1 MSSATNKVKEEDCF
15 LPYPPS
21 PTKQI
26 APREYQLEFQ
36 IIRENPA
43 PSPLALLAATCS
55 KIGGA
60 NGEGGS
66 PQESQ
71 PMQGQDSNI
80 VILPVG
86 TPPPS
91 TTPTQQ
97 QSGTVTPGPSTPQ
110 QQQQQSIRLVNGG
123 ATFIQ
128 QADGSLVQ
136 TSPQAAAQQP
146 QFITLQQLQQLQNQQ
161 QQQLLP
167 LVQQQVS
174 CSDGESKQQQTVVS
188 LQSVQGLPGQ
198 FLQGQIM
205 SAQAQP
211 TQQQNLA
218 AAAAAAGYNV
228 HPLQTVTVDGQEA
241 VFIPATALTS
251 SPGSQGSGQTLM
263 TQTGQIIRAQVP
275 SSPAQ
280 ATVVNAGLLQNMVAQ
295 HTVQMTGPGGQQI
308 IRGGNAQMMQFPTVQ
323 QTIPVQVPVSTAGG
337 QTVYQTIHFP
347 VQALTTTIPT
357 GNILGQHGQTLQMI
371 QQLSQPMAQQIQIP
385 SQPQVAQI
393 LTASG
398 QLQQVQISH
407 QLTPQSQTNAN
418 QTTVQVNASE
428 AGSPAASNQQTQAAQ
443 ATSQQIQPQQITL
456 SGANGQQITV
466 IPASS
471 LANLQAQQVRQQSN
485 IIQVPGLG
493 SIQGI
498 PIQNIPGLGNVQ
510 IIQAGS
516 LQNIQGLQ
524 GLQNIQ
530 IATPTTINVAPQQTA
545 TIQTLPPGTQI
556 ISAQQLQEAGD
567 YKWQVLTTAP
577 TSTQQT
583 FRAASPVQTQTATP
597 TNNDNQSDPN
607 SSPAKTRVR
616 RVACTCPNCTD
627 GERYRGGNRKKQH
640 ICHIAGCN
648 KVYGK
653 TSHLRA
659 HLRWH
664 TGERPFVC
672 NWLFCGKRFTRSD
685 ELQRH
690 RRTHTGEKRF
700 QCTECNKKFMR
711 SDHLSKHIRTHSK
724 VRTAADGSKIEDPLG
739 DDDASSAE
747 EDSKMIITIQTEAD
761 QSEMVLSEQ
770 LQGESS
776 LSN

>member
-15 LPYPPS
+15 LPYTPS
-21 PTKQI
+21 PTKQL
-26 APREYQLEFQ
+26 QD
-36 IIRENPA
+36 NPA

-66 PQESQ
+66 PGEPQPVAQSQ
-71 PMQGQDSNI
+71 DGNI
-80 VILPVG
+80 VIVPVS

-91 TTPTQQ
+91 QTPTQQQQQQ

-110 QQQQQSIRLVNGG
+110 QQQIRLVNGS

-136 TSPQAAAQQP
+136 TSPQTNQQ
-146 QFITLQQLQQLQNQQ
+146 QQIITLQQLQQLQNQQ
-161 QQQLLP
+161 QQQFLP
-167 LVQQQVS
+167 QLVQQQVS
-174 CSDGESKQQQTVVS
+174 CSSDGESKPTLVS

-205 SAQAQP
+205 SAQAQQS
-211 TQQQNLA
+211 QQQNLA

-251 SPGSQGSGQTLM
+251 SPGGQGSGQTLM
-263 TQTGQIIRAQVP
+263 TQTGQIIRTQVP
-275 SSPAQ
+275 SSSAQ

-295 HTVQMTGPGGQQI
+295 HTVQMAAPSGQQI
-308 IRGGNAQMMQFPTVQ
+308 IRGANAQMVQFPTMQ
-323 QTIPVQVPVSTAGG
+323 QSIPVQVPVSTANG

-347 VQALTTTIPT
+347 VQALTTTIPA
-357 GNILGQHGQTLQMI
+357 GNILSSQGQTLQMI
-371 QQLSQPMAQQIQIP
+371 QQLSQPVTQQIQLP
-385 SQPQVAQI
+385 SQPQMAQI
-393 LTASG
+393 ITSSG
-398 QLQQVQISH
+398 QIQQVQIASH
-407 QLTPQSQTNAN
+407 QLTQQTPSSAN
-418 QTTVQVNASE
+418 QSTVVNTSE
-428 AGSPAASNQQTQAAQ
+428 ASSSAAAAQQAQTAQAAP
-443 ATSQQIQPQQITL
+443 QQIQSQQITL
-456 SGANGQQITV
+456 TGANGQQITV

-471 LANLQAQQVRQQSN
+471 LANLQAAQQVRQQSN
-485 IIQVPGLG
+485 IIQIPGLG

-530 IATPTTINVAPQQTA
+530 LSAPTTINVAPQQT
-545 TIQTLPPGTQI
+545 TTLQTFPPGTQI
-556 ISAQQLQEAGD
+556 ISAQQLQESGD
-567 YKWQVLTTAP
+567 CKWQVLTTAQ
-577 TSTQQT
+577 STPQT
-583 FRAASPVQTQTATP
+583 FRAPSPVQTQTVTQVATE
-597 TNNDNQSDPN
+597 THLDQS
-607 SSPAKTRVR
+607 SSTTKTRVR

-711 SDHLSKHIRTHSK
+711 SDHLSKHIRTHTKS
-724 VRTAADGSKIEDPLG
+724 RTGGQADGSKIEDSMG
-739 DDDASSAE
+739 EDDPSSP
-747 EDSKMIITIQTEAD
+747 EDENKMIITIQTEAD
-761 QSEMVLSEQ
+761 QSEIISDQ